1 MEPDGSTPDSFE
13 TALNDAAWLRTLAVQ
28 LVGAKWAEDV
38 VQDTYLAALRRADEP
53 RNWRAWLTTVARRAA
68 SNTRRRER
76 RQSDLKARV
85 ADEGLHAA
93 EPRAEAALQER
104 LLVQRRLLQAISE
117 LEPQDGDVVMRCYL
131 DGLTPAAVA
140 LELGIP
146 ASTVRSRLARAL
158 AKLRAKL
165 DDELGAERWLGALLP
180 WVGPWIAPPGL
191 PHTLPPPNGSAAALS
206 HVAPIQGIA
215 AGLFGVIGG
224 VSVAKWMGAVVLAVV
239 GVLVWQLEFDSGMVD
254 TTQAAVSSPVE
265 RAVVEPPASSP
276 RAVADEPS
284 ALPSNRVVV
293 QASSVKADPAVV
305 AQVPALRTAD
315 FIIVD
320 GLTQRPLA
328 DVELVVLDPQRM
340 TAQLGEIKDDFGSV
354 EARSDANGALHYS
367 YSADSYSSCLLRRAG
382 YSELFLS
389 TSFLGD
395 NGSEYA
401 LEMWPARNMTVR
413 VIDAQGVPVVGA
425 AVNVLAETDELA
437 PGLGL
442 DAWGFGFREDWDGR
456 LRRSAQALT
465 NEFGETALVGFREK
479 VSLRLEV
486 WVAGALAFS
495 GKEMQVVEGRVEI
508 RLPARHAFIGVL
520 RDSLGAPLA
529 NIGLFLGAYDNVMP
543 VVMSTTTDAF
553 GRFEFNGVPMGED
566 GGLLD
571 WVRGKDDQMQT
582 MLPTGELLSN
592 TQLDWKAAVDGVLE
606 VELRSEPAFSIS
618 GAVFKANGALVETDG
633 FVWVQRDG
641 LHVATELSHDGQF
654 LVPGLARG
662 EYWLSFSI
670 GGGAYGKKVVA
681 QAGDEGVRLEAMES
695 ANLTLKLVPAPGSP
709 AGTKM
714 GSNVMVIGY
723 PDQGGM
729 PLMTGS
735 MFEPQTF
742 KAEQKVDFTGCA
754 PGLYRFVV
762 RGMSGM
768 IGYADVEVLAGVE
781 NLATV
786 SMQPEARVAVVL
798 PEGVY
803 DEVRF
808 LIAGREVGW
817 QDRHE
822 VPAVVP
828 PGAITVT
835 WLREDGTLLETTVVA
850 IAGETVTAHFD

>member
-1 MEPDGSTPDSFE
+1 MNPPESNPTFE
-13 TALNDAAWLRTLAVQ
+13 AALGEVAWLRRLAVE
-28 LVGAKWAEDV
+28 LVGPLWADDV
-38 VQDTYLAALRRADEP
+38 VQDTLVAAWQRETQPRDPRR
-53 RNWRAWLTTVARRAA
+53 WL
-68 SNTRRRER
+68 
-76 RQSDLKARV
+76 ARV
-85 ADEGLHAA
+85 ARNLASKRRRGEARRGERQAQVAHALNA
-93 EPRAEAALQER
+93 ATTPDGSAIGARLRVQQELLRAIGELDASDR
-104 LLVQRRLLQAISE
+104 DLVVRRF
-117 LEPQDGDVVMRCYL
+117 L
-131 DGLTPAAVA
+131 DDCTPAALA
-140 LELGIP
+140 HELGLP
-146 ASTVRSRLARAL
+146 AATVRSRLSRAL
-158 AKLRAKL
+158 AKLRSKL
-165 DDELGAERWLGALLP
+165 DGEFGQANWLGALVPWALP
-180 WVGPWIAPPGL
+180 NALPLGL

-206 HVAPIQGIA
+206 HVAPVQGVA
-215 AGLFGVIGG
+215 AGLYGVIGG
-224 VSVAKWMGAVVLAVV
+224 VSVAKWMGAMVLAVV
-239 GVLVWQLEFDSGMVD
+239 GVLVWQLEFNSGKVEA
-254 TTQAAVSSPVE
+254 TRTAASSPVE
-265 RAVVEPPASSP
+265 RAVAELPAKPP
-276 RAVADEPS
+276 RAVAEEPS
-284 ALPSNRVVV
+284 AQPSNRVVV
-293 QASSVKADPAVV
+293 QASSVKADSAVL
-305 AQVPALRTAD
+305 AQAPALRTAN
-315 FIIVD
+315 FMIVD

-328 DVELVVLDPQRM
+328 DVELVALDPKLM
-340 TAQLGEIKDDFGSV
+340 TARLGEIKDDFGSV
-354 EARSDANGALHYS
+354 EARSDAHGALHYS

-413 VIDAQGVPVVGA
+413 VSDAQGVPVKGA

-437 PGLGL
+437 PGQGL
-442 DAWGFGFREDWDGR
+442 DAWGFGFRDDWDGR
-456 LRRSAQALT
+456 LRRSAQTLT
-465 NEFGETALVGFREK
+465 DEFGETELVGFHEK

-508 RLPARHAFIGVL
+508 QLPARHAIIGVL
-520 RDSLGAPLA
+520 RDSLGAPLD

-571 WVRGKDDQMQT
+571 WIRGMDDAMQT
-582 MLPTGELLSN
+582 VLLNGELLTN
-592 TQLDWKAAVDGVLE
+592 THLDWKAAVDGVLE

-618 GAVFKANGALVETDG
+618 GAVFEANGALVETDG

-654 LVPGLARG
+654 HVSGLARG

-670 GGGAYGKKVVA
+670 GGGTHGKEVVA
-681 QAGDEGVRLEAMES
+681 QAGDEGVRLEAMAS

-723 PDQGGM
+723 PDQGGV
-729 PLMTGS
+729 PLMSGI

-742 KAEQKVDFTGCA
+742 KAEQKADFTGCA

-781 NLATV
+781 NVATV
-786 SMQPEARVAVVL
+786 SMQPEARVEVVL

-817 QDRHE
+817 QDTHE

-835 WLREDGTLLETTVVA
+835 WLREDGTELETTVVA
-850 IAGETVTAHFD
+850 VAGETVTAHFD